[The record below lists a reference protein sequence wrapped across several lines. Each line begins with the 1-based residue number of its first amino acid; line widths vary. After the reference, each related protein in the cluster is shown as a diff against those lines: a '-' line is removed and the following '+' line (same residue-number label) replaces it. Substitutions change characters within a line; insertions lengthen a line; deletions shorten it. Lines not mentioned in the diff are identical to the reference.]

1 MLYTCARDVMD
12 AVLSACT
19 VTRSAVVAR
28 AWKAWVSRHADVV
41 YLYFVCILW
50 QFSMKRST

>member
-1 MLYTCARDVMD
+1 MLYACERDVMD

-41 YLYFVCILW
+41 YLCASCGSS
-50 QFSMKRST
+50 Q